1 MLHQDIENSLICLST
16 IVDYL
21 IYYQTEKNEGAKANE
36 WQLVQT
42 VQYVNVYW
50 HNRSKINIF
59 YYTIC

>member
-1 MLHQDIENSLICLST
+1 MLHQDIEKS
-16 IVDYL
+16 VDYL

-50 HNRSKINIF
+50 HNRSKINRF